1 MHHSFLSSTEEFLDG
16 LLLGVETGRANS
28 TSLSLDSLQVSRHV
42 KGHSVDF
49 QRRQSR
55 QLGECDTVWR
65 HLSDVPYLVAVPPRL
80 HISRLRRL
88 SLTFVIPLYVQFFSM
103 PSGRRTSKAPMSS

>member
-49 QRRQSR
+49 QRR
-55 QLGECDTVWR
+55 
-65 HLSDVPYLVAVPPRL
+65 
-80 HISRLRRL
+80 
-88 SLTFVIPLYVQFFSM
+88 
-103 PSGRRTSKAPMSS
+103 